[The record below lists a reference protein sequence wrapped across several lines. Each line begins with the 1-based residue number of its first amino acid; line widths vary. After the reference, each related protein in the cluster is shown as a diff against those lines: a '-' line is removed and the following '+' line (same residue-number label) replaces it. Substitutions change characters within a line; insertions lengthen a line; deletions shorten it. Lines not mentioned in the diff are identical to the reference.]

1 MKLKDLLKIVDEL
14 ITLRIVSYDNYKTIF
29 KGNSYYAEKKL
40 SSLLEC
46 EIKEITSF
54 QDKSLGVLIEK
65 GDLIK

>member
-1 MKLKDLLKIVDEL
+1 MKLKDLLKMVDEL

-46 EIKEITSF
+46 EIKEIISF
-54 QDKSLGVLIEK
+54 QDKSLGVSIEK